1 MTPSLTLT
9 SAEKVLYRFHYE
21 FSTVTL
27 GLSEAQAEEEAR
39 NKILRTRALLRE
51 PEMRKQA
58 QRERGRV

>member
-9 SAEKVLYRFHYE
+9 SPEKVIYKSQYE
-21 FSTVTL
+21 FATGTL